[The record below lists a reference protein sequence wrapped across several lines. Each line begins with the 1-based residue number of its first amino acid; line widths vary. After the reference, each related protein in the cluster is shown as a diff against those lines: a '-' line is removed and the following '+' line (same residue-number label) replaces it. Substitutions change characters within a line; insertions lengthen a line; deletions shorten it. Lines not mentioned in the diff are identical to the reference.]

1 MATDAI
7 EFSHIDRVV
16 HEPSRAVILSVLAA
30 VESADFIY
38 LKRETG
44 LTSGNLSTHLSKL
57 EAAGYVNIEKT
68 YRGRMP
74 LTLCRLTP
82 QGRLAFENYRLQ
94 LMKFV
99 QDTRE

>member
-1 MATDAI
+1 MANEAVD
-7 EFSHIDRVV
+7 FSNIDRLV

-30 VESADFIY
+30 VESADFVY

-57 EAAGYVNIEKT
+57 EAAGYVDIEKT

-82 QGRLAFENYRLQ
+82 EGRLAFENYRLQ
-94 LMKFV
+94 LMEFV
-99 QDTRE
+99 RNTRE

>member
-7 EFSHIDRVV
+7 EYSNVDRVV

-57 EAAGYVNIEKT
+57 EAAGYVDIEKT